1 MQGIPRFLAI
11 SASDK
16 LLLLRC
22 VSVVAVVRLGLS
34 LLSYRT
40 LVRWLPKSRDTAP
53 KGYDELRRVGW
64 GVRNASR
71 IIPGASCLTQALAAQ
86 FLLARSG
93 HQSRIR
99 IGVAKDVDGRFLAHA
114 WLISDGRLVIGG
126 KSAELR
132 RYRSL
137 VDLDPDTP

>member
-1 MQGIPRFLAI
+1 MQDIPRFLAI

-22 VSVVAVVRLGLS
+22 VSVVAAIRLGLS

-40 LVRWLPKSRDTAP
+40 LVRWLPKSSGTPP
-53 KGYDELRRVGW
+53 KDDDELRRVAW

-71 IIPGASCLTQALAAQ
+71 IIPRASCLTQALAAQ

-93 HQSRIR
+93 RRSHIR
-99 IGVAKDVDGRFLAHA
+99 IGVAKDTEGRFLAHA
-114 WLISDGRLVIGG
+114 WLISDGRVVIGG

-137 VDLDPDTP
+137 TDLDPDTP